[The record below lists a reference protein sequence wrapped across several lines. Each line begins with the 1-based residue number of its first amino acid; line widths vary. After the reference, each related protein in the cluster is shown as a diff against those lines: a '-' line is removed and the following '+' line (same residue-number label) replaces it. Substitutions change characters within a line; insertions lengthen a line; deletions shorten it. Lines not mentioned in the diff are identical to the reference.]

1 MGALVKV
8 YGIPAEEGGF
18 VALFS
23 RPCGIW
29 AENAD
34 GIFLPGPGH
43 EKIPTGRWGWGSEG
57 EVLVVVFGEI
67 QCLGLLGDALEGIVA
82 EAAALA
88 VGVLDTLL
96 GAQDCVLVQSCTA
109 SAIAAGTLH
118 LLSEKHSR
126 YLV

>member
-1 MGALVKV
+1 MV

-18 VALFS
+18 VALLS

-34 GIFLPGPGH
+34 GLFLPGPGP

-57 EVLVVVFGEI
+57 EVLVIVFGEI
-67 QCLGLLGDALEGIVA
+67 QGFGLLGDALDGVIA
-82 EAAALA
+82 ESAALA
-88 VGVLDTLL
+88 VGALDTLL
-96 GAQDCVLVQSCTA
+96 GAQNRILVQSCAA

-118 LLSEKHSR
+118 LLSEKHS
-126 YLV
+126 